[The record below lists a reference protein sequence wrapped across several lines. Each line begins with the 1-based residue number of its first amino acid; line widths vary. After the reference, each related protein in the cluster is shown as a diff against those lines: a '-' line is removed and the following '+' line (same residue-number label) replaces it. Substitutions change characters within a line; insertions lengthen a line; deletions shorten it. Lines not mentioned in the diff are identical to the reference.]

1 MNMIIIQI
9 SVLLIIIAFIVFLAI
24 DDKKNQKI
32 REKEDLEELEKV
44 AAQIETAAEKKETSN
59 KSMG

>member
-9 SVLLIIIAFIVFLAI
+9 AVLLTVVAFVIFLAI

-32 REKEDLEELEKV
+32 REEEDREELEKV
-44 AAQIETAAEKKETSN
+44 AAQNKLVAEKEET
-59 KSMG
+59 KK